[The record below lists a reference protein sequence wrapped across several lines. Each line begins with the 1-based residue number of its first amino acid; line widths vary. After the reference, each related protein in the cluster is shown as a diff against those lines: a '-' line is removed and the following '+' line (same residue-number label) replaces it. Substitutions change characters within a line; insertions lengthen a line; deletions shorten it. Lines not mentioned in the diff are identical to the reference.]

1 MLSGKPVLAS
11 VDEES
16 STKRILSSSGTG
28 YAVKPDSLESLIDGF
43 KYFAGLKKDKLKE
56 MGDSSLHYA
65 KEHLTRE
72 INLNLVVDRIKT
84 IIQ

>member
-16 STKRILSSSGTG
+16 STKRILSSSGAG

-43 KYFAGLKKDKLKE
+43 KYFAELKKEKLND
-56 MGDSSLHYA
+56 MGASSLRYA
-65 KEHLTRE
+65 KECLTRE
-72 INLNLVVDRIKT
+72 INLKLVVDRINT